1 MGYRVEYQPIKKVR
15 GAERIKSRVL
25 SLTALFFL
33 LFCVLVQCFLP
44 RGAELMKEILIPGET
59 AVTAVALDRFAEELK
74 MGGALQEALQHFC
87 QLVLAG
93 EAA

>member
-15 GAERIKSRVL
+15 GAERIRSRVL

-44 RGAELMKEILIPGET
+44 RGAELMKEILIPGE
-59 AVTAVALDRFAEELK
+59 ASVTVAALDHFAEELRR
-74 MGGALQEALQHFC
+74 GETVQNALLHFC

-93 EAA
+93 ENT